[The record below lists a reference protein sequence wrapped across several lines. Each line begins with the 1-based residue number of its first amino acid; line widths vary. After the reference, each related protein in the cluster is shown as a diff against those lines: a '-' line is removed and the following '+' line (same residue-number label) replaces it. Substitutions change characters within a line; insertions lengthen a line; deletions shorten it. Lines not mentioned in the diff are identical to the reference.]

1 MNGRAFKLGTFAKP
15 DGKPFAA
22 IVLDDT
28 AIDLGH
34 AATAS
39 GKKLTTAA
47 GTPNP
52 SIQDL
57 LDNWDANFAT
67 LQEIVAFLDKDGAKE
82 NAKESAKSGATPVKG
97 LTPRPPIARP
107 GKMFYAAQN
116 FQEHVDEMIRAG
128 MSPTT
133 GPKFTGEKSTT
144 RPYLFLKAPSCLA
157 GAHDDIAVPSDVKK
171 VDWEAEIAC
180 VITKPAKRVRAEK
193 ALDHVAGWMTTNDV
207 SARDLQIRT
216 DRPGLRSDWLN
227 GKSHDKFAPMGPFLV
242 PKAFVPDHM
251 NLFIRLTLNGAVKQ
265 NGNTSQFIFTPEEQ
279 IEYASDIL
287 SVETGDIFVC
297 GTCGGVGQGTHTFIS
312 VGDVMETEVEGLGKM
327 TNKFVAEA

>member
-15 DGKPFAA
+15 DGKPFTA

-28 AIDLGH
+28 AVDLAQ
-34 AATAS
+34 AAAAG
-39 GKKLTTAA
+39 GKKLKTESGA
-47 GTPNP
+47 PNP

-57 LDNWDANFAT
+57 LDSWDANFAT
-67 LQEIVAFLDKDGAKE
+67 LQEIVSFLDKDGAKP
-82 NAKESAKSGATPVKG
+82 GAAPVKS
-97 LTPRPPIARP
+97 LNPKPPVARP

-157 GAHDDIAVPSDVKK
+157 GANDDIPVPSDVKK

-180 VITKPAKRVRAEK
+180 VISKRGKRIKGER

-242 PKAFVPDHM
+242 PKAFVDDHM
-251 NLFIRLTLNGAVKQ
+251 KLFIRLTLNGAVKQ

-279 IEYASDIL
+279 IEYGSNIL

-297 GTCGGVGQGTHTFIS
+297 GTCGGVGQGTHTFIN

>member
-1 MNGRAFKLGTFAKP
+1 MNGRAFKLGTFANP

-22 IVLDDT
+22 IVVDDT
-28 AIDLGH
+28 AIDLAQ
-34 AATAS
+34 AAAAS
-39 GKKLTTAA
+39 SKKFKTESRAK
-47 GTPNP
+47 NP

-57 LDNWDANFAT
+57 LDSWDTNFAT
-67 LQEIVAFLDKDGAKE
+67 LQEIVAFLYKDGAKPG
-82 NAKESAKSGATPVKG
+82 SAPLKS
-97 LTPRPPIARP
+97 LTPRPPVARP

-128 MSPTT
+128 MSPAT

-157 GAHDDIAVPSDVKK
+157 GANDDIAVPSDVKK

-180 VITKPAKRVRAEK
+180 VISKRGKRIKGER

-242 PKAFVPDHM
+242 PKAFVPNHM

-279 IEYASDIL
+279 IEIGRASCRER
-287 SVETGDIFVC
+287 V
-297 GTCGGVGQGTHTFIS
+297 
-312 VGDVMETEVEGLGKM
+312 
-327 TNKFVAEA
+327 